1 MEIILILLVLVLCF
15 YWIKLEKKR
24 DTKLIKDIIESLRND
39 TELEELPEEI
49 KDKYSQLFKELKK
62 QKNELDNSISGLKE
76 YRDELEIT
84 YDVLIKKS
92 SMLEY
97 MNQALEKKVSNLSN
111 LNALSRTVLSVI
123 ELDKTVGIILDA
135 YFVLTGAKRISLYLW
150 EKGNLKLQKVKG

>member
-76 YRDELEIT
+76 YRDEL
-84 YDVLIKKS
+84 
-92 SMLEY
+92 
-97 MNQALEKKVSNLSN
+97 
-111 LNALSRTVLSVI
+111 
-123 ELDKTVGIILDA
+123 
-135 YFVLTGAKRISLYLW
+135 
-150 EKGNLKLQKVKG
+150 